1 MHMLNTAK
9 LIENLLSILQLPQ
22 RKTDTDL
29 RMVHPVHHIS
39 LMSLKNSQPL
49 LDNKPE
55 ETGISYDVSFPQPP
69 GFNHQPA

>member
-9 LIENLLSILQLPQ
+9 LIENLLSILRLPQ
-22 RKTDTDL
+22 RKIDMDL
-29 RMVHPVHHIS
+29 RTAHPVNNLS
-39 LMSLKNSQPL
+39 LMSLKNPQPL

-55 ETGISYDVSFPQPP
+55 ETGISYDVTFPQPP